1 MYVCVWCCLLY
12 ASEVRKVCSDVAM
25 LIRFSFVLILYF
37 NFTPWLHCKSG
48 WVYVKTEINLLNQI
62 PSDIKHPGW
71 NLYSTYK
78 VFVFSRFH
86 QNQSLF
92 TCLGNFPR
100 YGLPS
105 VIVEIS
111 NSNLG
116 LRQNEKWISK
126 TVPFNGNSSFACSYL
141 SFETYCY
148 TLPLARTHGR
158 AKVSA
163 EMFDGIFLPEPGEHL
178 FN

>member
-12 ASEVRKVCSDVAM
+12 ASEVRKMCSDVAM
-25 LIRFSFVLILYF
+25 LKRFSFVLILYF

-48 WVYVKTEINLLNQI
+48 WVYVKTEINLL
-62 PSDIKHPGW
+62 
-71 NLYSTYK
+71 TYK

-86 QNQSLF
+86 QKQSLF
-92 TCLGNFPR
+92 TCLGNFSR

-105 VIVEIS
+105 VIVEIP
-111 NSNLG
+111 NSNLR

-148 TLPLARTHGR
+148 TLPLARTHDR
-158 AKVSA
+158 AKVSV